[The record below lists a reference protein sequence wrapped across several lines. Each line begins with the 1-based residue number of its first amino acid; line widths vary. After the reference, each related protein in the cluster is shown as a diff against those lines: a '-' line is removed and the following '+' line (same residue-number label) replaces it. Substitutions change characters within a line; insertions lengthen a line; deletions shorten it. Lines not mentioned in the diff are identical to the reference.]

1 MVPTVI
7 QKSLATSL
15 GLQVKGFKYL
25 SGGCINEAGKITTSR
40 GNYFIKWN
48 GKDRCP
54 GMLEKEGIGLEALSK
69 TKTVPLPE
77 VVAAGEA
84 GEWQYLVLEYIE
96 PGALTPSSWEG
107 LGSGLAQLH
116 GHHQPSFGLGY
127 DNYIGSLT
135 QSNKEHGTWAG
146 FFEHER
152 IRPLLEK
159 LVQAKRIGHDMLGPF
174 DRMFAR
180 MGGIFPEGAPSLLH
194 GDLWGG
200 NVIGSRRGVAMVIDP
215 AVYFGH
221 REAEIAF
228 TMLFGAF
235 EKPFYEAYHHLLPL
249 ESGFE
254 ERKDLYNLYPLLV
267 HAILFGDSYLGQVK
281 CIIKHFT

>member
-96 PGALTPSSWEG
+96 PGPSRPPPGKGWAAGWRNCTDTISTDLG
-107 LGSGLAQLH
+107 LGTT
-116 GHHQPSFGLGY
+116 
-127 DNYIGSLT
+127 IT
-135 QSNKEHGTWAG
+135 
-146 FFEHER
+146 
-152 IRPLLEK
+152 
-159 LVQAKRIGHDMLGPF
+159 
-174 DRMFAR
+174 
-180 MGGIFPEGAPSLLH
+180 
-194 GDLWGG
+194 
-200 NVIGSRRGVAMVIDP
+200 
-215 AVYFGH
+215 
-221 REAEIAF
+221 
-228 TMLFGAF
+228 
-235 EKPFYEAYHHLLPL
+235 
-249 ESGFE
+249 
-254 ERKDLYNLYPLLV
+254 
-267 HAILFGDSYLGQVK
+267 
-281 CIIKHFT
+281 